1 MKDPLMENTNVNA
14 GNSENQKEN
23 QNLILV
29 FVYKIPISNHDA
41 MIELNNRVIDTFK
54 KYGVLRFEIFQL
66 SNTENMMDFV
76 NFAKTIDAKEDEEV
90 WMEIQT
96 YKDRDHLKEVGIKMM
111 KDESM
116 KEESQ
121 QFLKLITPG
130 SLCNF
135 GEFNRL
141 NNIGFT

>member
-1 MKDPLMENTNVNA
+1 MYNANSNEN
-14 GNSENQKEN
+14 NSEIQNKN

-29 FVYKIPISNHDA
+29 FVYKIPRENHDQ
-41 MIELNNRVIDTFK
+41 MINLNNRVIDTFK
-54 KYGVLRFEIFQL
+54 KYGVLRFEVFQL
-66 SNTENMMDFV
+66 GNTDNMMDFI
-76 NFAKTIDAKEDEEV
+76 NIAKTIEAKEDEEV

-96 YKDRDHLKEVGIKMM
+96 YRDQDHLKEVGIKMM

-130 SLCNF
+130 SHCNF

-141 NNIGFT
+141 NNTGFT